1 MSDENEKP
9 QRLTVKEQKFVAT
22 LVSGNSQTITAAVQ
36 DAGYAVTSVKSAQV
50 MANQMLK
57 KPHIQNALDN
67 AIKKRFPDIPG
78 VGAEVLYN
86 MLQDFNE
93 SSMVK
98 LKALDTLIK
107 VCGWAAPTKSVSL
120 SGNVGNLMLPGE
132 EGDES

>member
-22 LVSGNSQTITAAVQ
+22 IVSGNSQTATEAVR

-57 KPHIQNALDN
+57 KRHIQNALSH
-67 AIKKRFPDIPG
+67 AIEKRFPDVAG
-78 VGAEVLYN
+78 VGAEMLYN
-86 MLQDFNE
+86 MMQDPNE
-93 SSMVK
+93 SSAIK

-120 SGNVGNLMLPGE
+120 NGNVGNLVLPGE